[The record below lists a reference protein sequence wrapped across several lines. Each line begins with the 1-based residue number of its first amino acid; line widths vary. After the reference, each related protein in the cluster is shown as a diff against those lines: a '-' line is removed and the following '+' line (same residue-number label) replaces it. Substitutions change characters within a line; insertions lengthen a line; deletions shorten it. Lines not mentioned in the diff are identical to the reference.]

1 MSCLGGGSAST
12 AVHISSDLGVIDV
25 ELDAAQ
31 APAPVANFLKY
42 VEAVR
47 YTGGWFRS
55 TVTLHPYNQQSLA

>member
-1 MSCLGGGSAST
+1 M
-12 AVHISSDLGVIDV
+12 IDV